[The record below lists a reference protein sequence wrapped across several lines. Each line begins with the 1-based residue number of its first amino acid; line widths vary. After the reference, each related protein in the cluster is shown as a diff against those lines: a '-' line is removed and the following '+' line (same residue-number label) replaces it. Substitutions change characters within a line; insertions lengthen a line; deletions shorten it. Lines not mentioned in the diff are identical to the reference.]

1 MSRKYPTSRKET
13 SIRELIGEL
22 GELSRRFSPE
32 DATSKVRLLEQIRS
46 RSLRSARLL
55 FRYHEILCFLRA
67 YPDSPALLRSSEE
80 ELQNFETRVA
90 LAAGDDEYTPEGL
103 RNTGIAGTVVEY
115 PFDFDMALWLAEKF
129 PDDVVIDWE
138 AYDVAE
144 TDSLAIVLPLLASWI
159 ENDNLDDPEQ
169 GTEDWVKVAAGSKQN
184 DFRWF
189 LSSLTTSPFRREI
202 QNYLYEQIELPLQW
216 HLGDSD
222 VSRSRARYSAK
233 RTYYQRGP
241 IMRPKG
247 GFRREIVRSL
257 PPLNPLPKREANDII
272 DLTRGALLVRQ
283 RELYPVDHAN
293 PAEVFL
299 ADAGRGIQVAIFG
312 TVPEFRLPL
321 EADYAAFL
329 IKNGL
334 PIGYGVGAVLFDR
347 VEIAIN
353 VFDTFRGGEA
363 AYILAQFF
371 RIFHHNFGVT
381 NFIIRRYQIG
391 YENEEGLAAGAYW
404 FYYKLGLRS
413 FDEETAELAEEEFA
427 KIKADKSYRTPRKI
441 LKKLALSDMYLR
453 LDPNAGVYE
462 ELSLSKL
469 SFAAT
474 KRIGER
480 FKGDRAAAIR
490 ATTRRLSKILD
501 VPDWKTWSPDEQESF
516 RRLSVLFDVIP
527 DLESWPMRDK
537 KALAQ
542 IMRAKGKPGE
552 TDFARRLLKHKRLK
566 QTLQAIVEEE
576 ESN

>member
-1 MSRKYPTSRKET
+1 S
-13 SIRELIGEL
+13 
-22 GELSRRFSPE
+22 LSHRFSPE
-32 DATSKVRLLEQIRS
+32 DAQAKERLLDTVRS
-46 RSLRSARLL
+46 RSIRSARLL
-55 FRYHEILCFLRA
+55 LRYHEILCFLRA
-67 YPDSPALLRSSEE
+67 YPDSPALLRVSED
-80 ELQNFETRVA
+80 ELQNFAARVA
-90 LAAGDDEYTPEGL
+90 IAAGDDGYALEAL

-129 PDDVVIDWE
+129 PNDVVIDWE
-138 AYDVAE
+138 AYNDLEA
-144 TDSLAIVLPLLASWI
+144 DNLAIVLPLLANWV

-169 GTEDWVKVAAGSKQN
+169 GTEDWVTVAAGQKQN

-189 LSSLTTSPFRREI
+189 LSSLTASPFPREI

-216 HLGDSD
+216 QLADSD
-222 VSRSRARYSAK
+222 VSRSRARYNAK
-233 RTYYQRGP
+233 RMYYQRGP

-247 GFRREIVRSL
+247 GFRQEIVRRL
-257 PPLNPLPKREANDII
+257 HPLKPLPKREANKLI

-299 ADAGRGIQVAIFG
+299 ADAGRGIQVAIIG
-312 TVPEFRLPL
+312 SVPEFRLPL

-371 RIFHHNFGVT
+371 RIFHQHFGVT

-413 FDEETAELAEEEFA
+413 FDEETAELAEEEFT
-427 KIKADKSYRTPRKI
+427 KIQADKRYRTPRKT
-441 LKKLALSDMYLR
+441 LKKLALSDMYMCLN
-453 LDPNAGVYE
+453 LDAGVYQ

-469 SFAAT
+469 SLAAT

-480 FKGDRAAAIR
+480 YKGDRAAAVR
-490 ATTRRLSKILD
+490 AATSRLSKILD
-501 VPDWKTWSPDEQESF
+501 ASDWKTWMPDERESF

-527 DLESWPMRDK
+527 DLENWPVRDRRT
-537 KALAQ
+537 LAH

-552 TDFARRLLKHKRLK
+552 TDFARRLLKHKRLYEALK
-566 QTLQAIVEEE
+566 SIAET
-576 ESN
+576 